1 MISSKK
7 VENCFTRRFHQM
19 NQRLPLLVMAMVVA
33 VFFTAQGLC
42 YGQEPL
48 PPSYRIGP
56 NDLLS
61 IHVWKEPELSR
72 DIVVTPDGKI
82 SFPLIGEIE
91 VQGKSVTEL
100 KNLISEKLL
109 AFVTAPEVTVI
120 VRESRSRMVYAIGKV
135 RRPGPYPLV
144 ADMTVIQALSAA
156 GGLAEWAN
164 EKNIMIIRKEGD
176 KETQLRFNYKDFT
189 RGRNVEQNILLQP
202 GDTILVP

>member
-1 MISSKK
+1 MNKK
-7 VENCFTRRFHQM
+7 
-19 NQRLPLLVMAMVVA
+19 LPLLVMAVTMA
-33 VFFTAQGLC
+33 VFFVAQGLC
-42 YGQEPL
+42 RGQEPL
-48 PPSYRIGP
+48 PPSYLIGP

-91 VQGKSVTEL
+91 AQGRTVTEL
-100 KNLISEKLL
+100 RNVVSDKLL

-164 EKNIMIIRKEGD
+164 EKNIMIIRRDGD
-176 KETQLRFNYKDFT
+176 QETQLRFNYRDFT
-189 RGRNVEQNILLQP
+189 RGRNVEQNILLEP